1 MKINLR
7 GGRTILKVLHILPHL
22 ANFLLGVIGA
32 IMVVRIYSLAA
43 GRPVGI
49 AGVWRHWNPSRK
61 LCCKIT
67 PTAKWR
73 KSCYNIR
80 EIING

>member
-1 MKINLR
+1 M
-7 GGRTILKVLHILPHL
+7 TIRKHKYPAKLSRICRRLSLKWTYIAMNEDTSWYV
-22 ANFLLGVIGA
+22 F
-32 IMVVRIYSLAA
+32 S

-49 AGVWRHWNPSRK
+49 AGVWRHWNPSHK

-73 KSCYNIR
+73 KSCYSIR
-80 EIING
+80 EVING

>member
-1 MKINLR
+1 MTIKRKYPANLSR
-7 GGRTILKVLHILPHL
+7 ICRRLSLKWSYIAMNEDMSWYV
-22 ANFLLGVIGA
+22 F
-32 IMVVRIYSLAA
+32 A